1 MYSRLVRRAWR
12 MLHLLRE
19 RPRGLRPSVI
29 SYNAVAH
36 ACARAAAAAP
46 ADKMRKM
53 SASASARHGHG
64 GTGRMWRPGG
74 GEDEEAEG
82 GDDDLS
88 SVFARGR
95 LLEEMLK
102 LEELMREDGVA
113 ADLRSFSTIL
123 HGTNSPPP
131 PKSVVYSDL
140 LIYIKCTQKSGH

>member
-1 MYSRLVRRAWR
+1 
-12 MLHLLRE
+12 
-19 RPRGLRPSVI
+19 
-29 SYNAVAH
+29 
-36 ACARAAAAAP
+36 
-46 ADKMRKM
+46 
-53 SASASARHGHG
+53 
-64 GTGRMWRPGG
+64 MWRPGG

-123 HGTNSPPP
+123 HGKNSPPP

>member
-1 MYSRLVRRAWR
+1 MSARLVRRAWR
-12 MLHLLRE
+12 MLHLLRA

-46 ADKMRKM
+46 ADKMSKM
-53 SASASARHGHG
+53 RESARHGHG

-102 LEELMREDGVA
+102 LEDLMREDGVA

-123 HGTNSPPP
+123 HGTNSQQ
-131 PKSVVYSDL
+131 KKITFYSDL
-140 LIYIKCTQKSGH
+140 VMYIKCARALIF